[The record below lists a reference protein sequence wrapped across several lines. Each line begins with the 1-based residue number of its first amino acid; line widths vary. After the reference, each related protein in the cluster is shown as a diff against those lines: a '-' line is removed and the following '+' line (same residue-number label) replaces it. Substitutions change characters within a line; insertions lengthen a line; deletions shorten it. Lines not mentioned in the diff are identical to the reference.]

1 MGNMRLTIMLATW
14 SALSLLVLISP
25 TFSSPLD
32 NLNINRYTISVSG
45 FSSGGCFSTQFH
57 TAFSASVRGMA
68 SLAGAPYVSVW
79 DASDEEILEVT
90 RSMASEGLI
99 DSLENMRD
107 DNIYI
112 FQGLVDSITPWWQAA
127 RIEGFYQN
135 FLSSDS
141 IVENKDDIESEHGFP
156 TIEPSQGGECSAL
169 NPPFYVN
176 YCQYDGAA
184 NVLNKTI
191 PGIQLSPPKTSKN
204 ENFQLIDFDQT
215 EYFEN
220 NDAAHNG
227 MDDSGFIFI
236 PSSCSDGELPC
247 HLHLHFHGCGME
259 RGWLGDGYI
268 QRTGFLPL
276 AEANNIVMI
285 FPQIRHST
293 LDPVN
298 PSGCWDWWGYCG
310 DSDSFLYA
318 TKQGKQMGGVAR
330 MVERAAGIS
339 ML

>member
-1 MGNMRLTIMLATW
+1 MLRI
-14 SALSLLVLISP
+14 LLVSLIS
-25 TFSSPLD
+25 SSLGSPLD
-32 NLNINRYTISVSG
+32 NLNINPDTISVSG

-57 TAFSASVRGMA
+57 TAFSASIAGMA
-68 SLAGAPYVSVW
+68 SLAGAPYLSVW
-79 DASDEEILEVT
+79 EATDEEILQT
-90 RSMASEGLI
+90 TQIFANDGLI
-99 DSLENMRD
+99 DGLENMAD

-112 FQGLVDSITPWWQAA
+112 FQGLVDTITPWYQAA
-127 RIEGFYQN
+127 RIESFYQN

-141 IVENKDDIESEHGFP
+141 VVENRDDIDSEHGFP
-156 TIEPSQGGECSAL
+156 TSDESQGGECSSL

-176 YCQYDGAA
+176 FCQYDGAA

-191 PGIQLSPPKTSKN
+191 SGLKHAPSTLTERG
-204 ENFQLIDFDQT
+204 NFQLIDFDQT

-220 NDAAHNG
+220 NDAKHTG
-227 MDDSGFIFI
+227 MDDTGFIFI
-236 PSSCSDGELPC
+236 PSGCSGGERQC

-276 AEANNIVMI
+276 AEANNIVMM
-285 FPQIRHST
+285 FPQVRHSMV
-293 LDPVN
+293 DPVN

-310 DSDSFLYA
+310 DADNYQYA
-318 TKQGKQMGGVAR
+318 TKQGRQMGGVAR

-339 ML
+339 LF